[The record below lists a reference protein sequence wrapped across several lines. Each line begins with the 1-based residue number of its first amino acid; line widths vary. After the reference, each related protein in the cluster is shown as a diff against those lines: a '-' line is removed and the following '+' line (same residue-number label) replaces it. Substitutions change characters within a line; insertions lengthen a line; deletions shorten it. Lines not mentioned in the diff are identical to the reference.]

1 MHILALAFLLTALL
15 YASVGF
21 GGGSTYTALL
31 VLFASDKALLPAV
44 SLVCNIIVVTGG
56 SIRFARNGL
65 VPWRRIWPFMVFSA
79 GLAYLGG
86 RTRIEETTFII
97 CLAMGLILAA
107 VALFLQDQSK
117 TVTEEDVRP
126 RKARDMA
133 VGGGIGYFSG
143 LVGIGGGIFLSPWLY
158 FTSWGKARHIAATA
172 SVFILVNSISGLA
185 GQLQKLSENGRV
197 ADLLPYWPLALAV
210 FIGGQA
216 GSYASIKALSPDLL
230 RKATAALMILAAAQL
245 LWKLFG

>member
-1 MHILALAFLLTALL
+1 MHILALAFLFTALL

-44 SLVCNIIVVTGG
+44 ALVCNIIVVTGG

-79 GLAYLGG
+79 GLAYWGG
-86 RTRIEETTFII
+86 RTRIEETTFMV
-97 CLAMGLILAA
+97 CLAIGLILAA
-107 VALFLQDQSK
+107 IALFAQDQSK
-117 TVTEEDVRP
+117 LLSDHDERPHTV
-126 RKARDMA
+126 RDMA

-158 FTSWGKARHIAATA
+158 FTSWGKARSIAATA
-172 SVFILVNSISGLA
+172 SVFIFVNSITGLA
-185 GQLQKLSENGRV
+185 GQVQKLADNGRV
-197 ADLLPYWPLALAV
+197 TDLLPYWPLALAV
-210 FIGGQA
+210 FIGGQV
-216 GSYASIKALSPDLL
+216 GSYASVKALSPDLL
-230 RKATAALMILAAAQL
+230 RKATAALMVLAAVQL
-245 LWKLFG
+245 LWKVLN

>member
-1 MHILALAFLLTALL
+1 MHILALAFLFTALL

-44 SLVCNIIVVTGG
+44 ALVCNIIVVTGG

-65 VPWRRIWPFMVFSA
+65 VPWRRIWPFMIFSA

-86 RTRIEETTFII
+86 RTRIEETTFMI
-97 CLAMGLILAA
+97 CLAIGLILAA
-107 VALFLQDQSK
+107 IALFLQDQSK
-117 TVTEEDVRP
+117 IVAAEDVRP
-126 RKARDMA
+126 RMARDMA

-185 GQLQKLSENGRV
+185 GQLQKLSESARV
-197 ADLLPYWPLALAV
+197 ADLLPYWPLALTV

-230 RKATAALMILAAAQL
+230 RKATAALMVLAAAQL
-245 LWKLFG
+245 LWKMLG

>member
-1 MHILALAFLLTALL
+1 MHILALAFLFTALL

-31 VLFASDKALLPAV
+31 VVFASDKALLPAV
-44 SLVCNIIVVTGG
+44 ALVCNIIVVTGG

-65 VPWRRIWPFMVFSA
+65 VPWQRVWPFLIFSA

-86 RTRIEETTFII
+86 RTRIEEVTFMI
-97 CLAMGLILAA
+97 CLAIGLSLAA
-107 VALFLQDQSK
+107 IALFLQDQSK
-117 TVTEEDVRP
+117 LQSEKDERP
-126 RKARDMA
+126 HSVRDMA

-172 SVFILVNSISGLA
+172 TIFILVNSITGLA
-185 GQLQKLSENGRV
+185 GQLQKLADNGRV

-210 FIGGQA
+210 FIGGQV

-245 LWKLFG
+245 LWKLLS